1 MVEIDKKK
9 LEKILYE
16 IGPSLGIQKEDIPAY
31 IDKIIEK
38 ARSSQPI
45 KIPKRGHYITVLK
58 DSTYPLAEF
67 VDGRIRCMYYRE
79 TDRTERLYY
88 KWEKELREDELY
100 VIGRIGYATIGRS
113 GVKEIKTDREKIWE
127 YHVSRIQLL
136 VKPSGDYIE
145 ILDVGPNPVEIMPY
159 EEFKKRRRVEIKGK
173 YEEDISKLWIIPL
186 LIGLISFPLL
196 IYAFGNELS
205 GFYVLNSS
213 YKILPLSFLAILFVV
228 FILYLRL
235 NKKERV

>member
-16 IGPSLGIQKEDIPAY
+16 IGPSLGIPKEKIPEY
-31 IDKIIEK
+31 RDQIIER
-38 ARSSQPI
+38 AIRSQPI
-45 KIPKRGHYITVLK
+45 KIPKRGHYIAVLK
-58 DSTYPLAEF
+58 DDPTYALAEF
-67 VDGRIRCMYYRE
+67 VDGKIRCIYYRLSYG
-79 TDRTERLYY
+79 LYY
-88 KWEKELREDELY
+88 RWERELSDDELY
-100 VIGRIGYATIGRS
+100 VIGRRGYATIGKS
-113 GVKEIKTDREKIWE
+113 GVKEIKTDREKRWDNI
-127 YHVSRIQLL
+127 VSRIHLL

-145 ILDVGPNPVEIMPY
+145 ILDVGITQVKIIPY
-159 EEFKKRRRVEIKGK
+159 EEFKKITRVEVKGK

-205 GFYVLNSS
+205 GFYVLNPS